1 MVDHLKNELLTAC
14 LDSNIYISA
23 IAFHGKPLKIV
34 ERAFD
39 REFLLVCSPVILEE
53 VERNVTK
60 KLDVSSSHLKE
71 FLNDIINVSSM
82 YIPTGK
88 LQVIDYA
95 PDNLIIEIALI
106 GGADVLVTGDKK
118 HLLPLHKYHGIVI
131 EPPSMF
137 LKRLDQNI

>member
-1 MVDHLKNELLTAC
+1 MKNDLLTAC

-23 IAFHGKPLKIV
+23 IAFQGKPLKVV

-60 KLDVSSSHLKE
+60 KLDVSSIRLKE
-71 FLNDIINVSSM
+71 FINDIVSISSM
-82 YIPTGK
+82 YIPTGE
-88 LQVIDYA
+88 LQIINYA
-95 PDNLIIEIALI
+95 PDNLILEIALI

-118 HLLPLHKYHGIVI
+118 HLLPLHKYHGVVI
-131 EPPSMF
+131 EPPSTF
-137 LKRLDQNI
+137 LKRLDQNL